1 MGAKLEPGTVPEAT
15 HATARG
21 CFSSLT
27 AGMDSPCQ
35 WLAKV
40 EWCVRCRA
48 QWPDHR
54 TLRTSH
60 AAVLG
65 ASRGCVW
72 WRRFIEMLIS
82 GVFDKTIRRVG
93 IDLEEERCYTEPG
106 VWFDRALQ
114 IDERSDI
121 AHSSSTFISS
131 SKICAR
137 PFSLSPERQDDLS
150 SGPTQLVDSPM

>member
-1 MGAKLEPGTVPEAT
+1 MLLCLGLLVHVSNG
-15 HATARG
+15 RG
-21 CFSSLT
+21 L
-27 AGMDSPCQ
+27 
-35 WLAKV
+35 
-40 EWCVRCRA
+40 
-48 QWPDHR
+48 
-54 TLRTSH
+54 
-60 AAVLG
+60 
-65 ASRGCVW
+65 
-72 WRRFIEMLIS
+72 IEMLIS

-137 PFSLSPERQDDLS
+137 PFSLSPERQDDFS
-150 SGPTQLVDSPM
+150 SGPTQLVDSPGWQVTISALQGLEISGKPKDDSATIFVVCENFRFICFICSVP